1 MTFVYVIRRVRK
13 KSTSKLNEKKKN
25 GWTIAPPDI
34 HVCKW
39 VFRLGPFDLT
49 LGARRG
55 IIGALVGSGGA
66 GPKGIGQHQNHPP
79 PPVPFFL

>member
-13 KSTSKLNEKKKN
+13 LSTSKLNEKKI

-49 LGARRG
+49 
-55 IIGALVGSGGA
+55 
-66 GPKGIGQHQNHPP
+66 
-79 PPVPFFL
+79 